1 MQYVQ
6 YEGITVHRSSLAV
19 YGTRLSFD
27 AIELD
32 FHIKCRMVCNALDTD
47 HCIEEY
53 KSDATTVRC
62 CSRN

>member
-6 YEGITVHRSSLAV
+6 YEGITVHRSSLTV

-32 FHIKCRMVCNALDTD
+32 FHTKCRIICILGNALDTD
-47 HCIEEY
+47 DYIEEH
-53 KSDATTVRC
+53 KSDATTARC
-62 CSRN
+62 Y